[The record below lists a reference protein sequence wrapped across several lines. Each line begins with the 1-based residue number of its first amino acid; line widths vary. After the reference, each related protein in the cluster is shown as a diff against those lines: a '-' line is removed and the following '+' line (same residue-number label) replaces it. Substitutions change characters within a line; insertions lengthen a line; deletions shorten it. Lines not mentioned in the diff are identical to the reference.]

1 MRGGKFERA
10 LADYSSGKEGVSPTM
25 QVMVIYVES
34 SHNQVHDYDEIL
46 KSR

>member
-10 LADYSSGKEGVSPTM
+10 LADYSSGKEGVSRTM

-34 SHNQVHDYDEIL
+34 SHQQVHGNDESL
-46 KSR
+46 ESR